1 MHLGLLGDDSAEK
14 GLVMNQIKKRLR
26 RRMNKVL
33 QELSLEFSFT
43 PQDLDNIRQSCS
55 LLNEADMADLYRDT
69 GERASLGLSQSY
81 TTRSSKIIFKPI
93 TSSSSSSSVPHSAA
107 AAATATTVAAAPVV
121 PSSSEQF
128 MPSTGDVLKNTKKTS
143 AGGAAAAVAVSTSPP
158 SDGLGLDEDS
168 SLAPARTLFGPPAAA
183 AANRLDKLLS
193 HPSSLDKWSDNSNS
207 YNNNS
212 DNSSSGPSVL
222 VRQRSF
228 ARAKS
233 VSFSG
238 GGVSAHQSAS
248 LRAGEIARMLSMSN
262 RGPNPVLMPQLLA
275 YVRAVFL
282 EIVKVRYW
290 HDIER
295 GILPRLSHSAT
306 YLLYSVEVGLDQ
318 VTEQED
324 SSATAAGHHHHHDTT
339 ACGDWKVLHDKITT
353 KPLYLKALAYWDRSV
368 NE

>member
-1 MHLGLLGDDSAEK
+1 MINATTAKRLLVYLGLLGDESAEK

-107 AAATATTVAAAPVV
+107 AATATTVAAAPVV
-121 PSSSEQF
+121 PSSSEQV
-128 MPSTGDVLKNTKKTS
+128 MKKI
-143 AGGAAAAVAVSTSPP
+143 AASTSPP
-158 SDGLGLDEDS
+158 SDEALDEDS
-168 SLAPARTLFGPPAAA
+168 SIAPARTLFGPPAAA
-183 AANRLDKLLS
+183 AIRLDKLLS

-207 YNNNS
+207 YNSNSNS

-228 ARAKS
+228 ARPKS
-233 VSFSG
+233 VSFS

-318 VTEQED
+318 VTDQED
-324 SSATAAGHHHHHDTT
+324 SSAGHHHHDT

-353 KPLYLKALAYWDRSV
+353 KPLYLKALAYWDR
-368 NE
+368 